1 MTTVGIIQARMG
13 SSRLPGKVMLPLD
26 SEHVLARDIQRIAQ
40 AKTVDEVVVATS
52 DQKQDD
58 IVARYAERAGADV
71 FRGSEQNVLSRV
83 YEAARRAEADIV
95 VRLTGDCPL
104 IDPETID
111 TVVTTLTETG
121 AEYAGNTVE
130 RSFPRG
136 LDVEAFTFESFER
149 VHEAVEK
156 PHHREHVTPYYHE
169 HPDRFDLVHVTSD
182 AVFDDPKYRNRTDLR
197 LTLDEADDYELL
209 REVYEN
215 VASEDIIDVR
225 DAIDCIDAHN
235 LQRLNES
242 IEQKEVAD
250 ASGDSS

>member
-1 MTTVGIIQARMG
+1 MKVVVVIQARLG
-13 SSRLPGKVMLPLD
+13 STRLPGKVMLPLGN
-26 SEHVLARDIQRIAQ
+26 EHTLTWDIKRAEKGETID
-40 AKTVDEVVVATS
+40 TVVVATS
-52 DQKQDD
+52 EQKQDD
-58 IVARYAERAGADV
+58 IIARYAERMDTDV

-83 YEAARRAEADIV
+83 FKAAEQANADIV
-95 VRLTGDCPL
+95 VRLTGDCPF

-111 TVVTTLTETG
+111 TVVTTLIETG
-121 AEYAGNTVE
+121 AEYASNTVE

-136 LDVEAFTFESFER
+136 LDVEAFTLESFEH
-149 VHEAVEK
+149 VHKAAEES
-156 PHHREHVTPYYHE
+156 HHREHVTPYYHE

-182 AVFDDPKYRNRTDLR
+182 AVFDDSTYRNRTDLR

-215 VASEDIIDVR
+215 VESDSIIDVR
-225 DAIDCIDAHN
+225 DAIDYIDAHD

-250 ASGDSS
+250 APSDSS